1 MDNVLMQGRVEIF
14 TFTASEK
21 QSFEN
26 LSRRDGILG
35 HQLDKRLNVIHCL
48 STGVFLKKSRLYFCF
63 FLNYIGTKKSAK
75 QENSN
80 VFVNTAFCTK
90 EK

>member
-35 HQLDKRLNVIHCL
+35 HQLDKISSLL
-48 STGVFLKKSRLYFCF
+48 LFTVFLLADF
-63 FLNYIGTKKSAK
+63 
-75 QENSN
+75 
-80 VFVNTAFCTK
+80 
-90 EK
+90 